1 MTADRKE
8 RDFRPAN
15 KWRKTTATITMV
27 ALCAIIGAM
36 MMVVVVEW
44 LVGCGEKEYSSD
56 GTYDV
61 IDCVFLD
68 NTPTQKGY
76 WR

>member
-27 ALCAIIGAM
+27 ALCAIIGVM
-36 MMVVVVEW
+36 MMVVVVEQP
-44 LVGCGEKEYSSD
+44 L
-56 GTYDV
+56 
-61 IDCVFLD
+61 
-68 NTPTQKGY
+68 
-76 WR
+76 